1 MAGGR
6 PEEGSG
12 GGGRRWGREED
23 EDLVGFISL
32 LLCFMDR
39 FLTAISLRIAGEL
52 FGVV

>member
-6 PEEGSG
+6 PEEGG
-12 GGGRRWGREED
+12 RGGGRRCGREED
-23 EDLVGFISL
+23 EDLVGFIS

-52 FGVV
+52 FIVV